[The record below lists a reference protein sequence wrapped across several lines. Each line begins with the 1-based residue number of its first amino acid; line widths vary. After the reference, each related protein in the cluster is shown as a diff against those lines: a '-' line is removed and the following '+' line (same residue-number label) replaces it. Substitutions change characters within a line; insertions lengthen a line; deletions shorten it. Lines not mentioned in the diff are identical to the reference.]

1 MPLDIR
7 VEAHVARRPEAVAA
21 YMFDP
26 SHDPEWITGIQQV
39 DPPAT
44 PIGVGTETHRIAK
57 FMGRRIDYVLKVV
70 EHVPHRLLVMESVR
84 APFPM
89 GVTYG
94 VEPDGSGSRVR
105 LRLTGGYGLLMRLA
119 QPIFSRQIRR
129 SLQADLRHLRGRLE
143 GSGVNR
149 GTPEP
154 AGGDQA

>member
-1 MPLDIR
+1 MAFDVR
-7 VEAHVARRPEAVAA
+7 VEAHIAKPPDDVAS

-26 SHDPEWITGIQQV
+26 SHDPEWITGIEQV
-39 DPPAT
+39 DPPAA
-44 PIGVGTETHRIAK
+44 PLGVGTETHRIAK
-57 FMGRRIDYVLKVV
+57 FMGRRIDYILKVV
-70 EHVPHRLLVMESVR
+70 EHKPDRLLVMESVR

-105 LRLTGGYGLLMRLA
+105 LRVTGGYGLLMRLA
-119 QPIFSRQIRR
+119 QPIFSRQIKR

-143 GSGVNR
+143 GTAMNK

-154 AGGDQA
+154 AGGDQE